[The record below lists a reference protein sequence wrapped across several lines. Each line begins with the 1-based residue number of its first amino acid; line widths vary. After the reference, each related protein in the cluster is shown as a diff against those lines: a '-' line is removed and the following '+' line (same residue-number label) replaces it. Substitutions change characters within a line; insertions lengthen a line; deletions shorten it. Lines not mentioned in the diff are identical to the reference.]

1 MSSKTLK
8 QYCLDLL
15 FIFMF
20 FLQISTVLNLC
31 KSPSLQPRSGY
42 CKPQKLASDR
52 FSWSWVA
59 TRDEERGAT
68 CISLHHCSGGG
79 GGGHWRWWEVSH
91 CVLHTSVMI
100 LPLMMI
106 LLRSTSPHHH
116 QYPLKKSRTRSNSH
130 KKCYYYGFTKS
141 KSSRQFWSRS
151 ASRPLISA
159 AAGGLSGNCR
169 FTPQLFVAMF

>member
-1 MSSKTLK
+1 MSSKALK

-42 CKPQKLASDR
+42 CTPQKLASDR

-59 TRDEERGAT
+59 TRAGERGAT
-68 CISLHHCSGGG
+68 CISLHRRRRRG
-79 GGGHWRWWEVSH
+79 
-91 CVLHTSVMI
+91 TSAMVGSFSLCFAHLGNDTPPDDDI
-100 LPLMMI
+100 
-106 LLRSTSPHHH
+106 TPHHH

-130 KKCYYYGFTKS
+130 KKCYYYGFTES

-151 ASRPLISA
+151 ASRPQISA
-159 AAGGLSGNCR
+159 AGNCR
-169 FTPQLFVAMF
+169 FTPQLFVAKF